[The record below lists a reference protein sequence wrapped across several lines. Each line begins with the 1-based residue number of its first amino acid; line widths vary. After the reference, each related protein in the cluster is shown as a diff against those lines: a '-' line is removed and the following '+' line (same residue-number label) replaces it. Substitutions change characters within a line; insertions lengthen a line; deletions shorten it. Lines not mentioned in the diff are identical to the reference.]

1 MPDIRSEDRE
11 VQQYR
16 TPPYSKEAEDGV
28 LGALLIDNNT
38 FDLIGGKI
46 DSEDFYDYGNRLIFE
61 NIKRLLSQGKPADIL
76 TVHDI
81 LREGGLE
88 KETGGLEYLNRL
100 ADYSPGAANV
110 LRYAEII
117 RDRSIRRRLI
127 TTGNDIINDSMNPG
141 AREAKD
147 LLDEAQAKVLRISE
161 DLSRSS
167 SGFQK
172 IDAVLADYTDHL
184 RELSEIDNPS
194 NVSGTSTGFPD
205 LDRMTSGMHDGQL
218 IIIAGRPAM
227 GKTALATNMAY
238 NVAEYMS
245 HDKNMDP
252 KSKGVA
258 FFSLEMSADQLA
270 SRILA
275 TVTQTNGHK
284 MRTGELDNAEFTRI
298 AAAVRE
304 LEKIPL
310 YIDDTPGLN
319 INTIRTRARRLK
331 RNKGLGL
338 IVIDYIQLIVGSGSK
353 KNEGNR
359 VQELSE
365 ISRGLKILAKELNV
379 PVIALSQLNRGV
391 EQRDDKR
398 PVMSDLRESG
408 SIEQDADIVMFVYR
422 ENYYIQNEEP
432 KQKAGETPEHLQ
444 HRMEEWQQRVRAT
457 ANIGEVIIGK
467 QRHGPTGTV
476 QLFWNGDFAQ
486 FGNLT
491 KEEYLPEQVG

>member
-194 NVSGTSTGFPD
+194 NVSGISTGFPD
-205 LDRMTSGMHDGQL
+205 LDRMTSGMHEGQL

-227 GKTALATNMAY
+227 GKTAFALGECHLPFNDIAGRRR
-238 NVAEYMS
+238 
-245 HDKNMDP
+245 P
-252 KSKGVA
+252 
-258 FFSLEMSADQLA
+258 FSFS
-270 SRILA
+270 
-275 TVTQTNGHK
+275 V
-284 MRTGELDNAEFTRI
+284 F
-298 AAAVRE
+298 
-304 LEKIPL
+304 
-310 YIDDTPGLN
+310 LN
-319 INTIRTRARRLK
+319 H
-331 RNKGLGL
+331 
-338 IVIDYIQLIVGSGSK
+338 
-353 KNEGNR
+353 
-359 VQELSE
+359 
-365 ISRGLKILAKELNV
+365 
-379 PVIALSQLNRGV
+379 PVIAYSTL
-391 EQRDDKR
+391 
-398 PVMSDLRESG
+398 
-408 SIEQDADIVMFVYR
+408 
-422 ENYYIQNEEP
+422 
-432 KQKAGETPEHLQ
+432 
-444 HRMEEWQQRVRAT
+444 
-457 ANIGEVIIGK
+457 
-467 QRHGPTGTV
+467 
-476 QLFWNGDFAQ
+476 
-486 FGNLT
+486 
-491 KEEYLPEQVG
+491 

>member
-46 DSEDFYDYGNRLIFE
+46 DSEDFYDYG

-172 IDAVLADYTDHL
+172 IDAVLADYT
-184 RELSEIDNPS
+184 
-194 NVSGTSTGFPD
+194 GFPD

-227 GKTALATNMAY
+227 GKTAFALNIALHVGSNQGLP
-238 NVAEYMS
+238 V
-245 HDKNMDP
+245 
-252 KSKGVA
+252 GV
-258 FFSLEMSADQLA
+258 FSLEMSAEE
-270 SRILA
+270 
-275 TVTQTNGHK
+275 VTGRLLSAKGEIPQSELKTGHLENW
-284 MRTGELDNAEFTRI
+284 RGFYDAAES
-298 AAAVRE
+298 
-304 LEKIPL
+304 LEKAPIF
-310 YIDDTPGLN
+310 IDDTAGISILN
-319 INTIRTRARRLK
+319 LRSRARQLMSRVGGK
-331 RNKGLGL
+331 LGL
-338 IVIDYIQLIVGSGSK
+338 IVVDYLQLMSGESGGR
-353 KNEGNR
+353 NDANR
-359 VQELSE
+359 AQEIAE
-365 ISRGLKILAKELNV
+365 ISRGLKGLARELKV
-379 PVIALSQLNRGV
+379 PVIALSQLKREVDTRPN
-391 EQRDDKR
+391 KR
-398 PVMSDLRESG
+398 PLMSDLRESG
-408 SIEQDADIVMFVYR
+408 SIEQDADVIIFLYR
-422 ENYYIQNEEP
+422 EVAYQ
-432 KQKAGETPEHLQ
+432 QKTDDMGGDGQPMPAVDSNAPSDAE
-444 HRMEEWQQRVRAT
+444 A
-457 ANIGEVIIGK
+457 IIAK
-467 QRHGPTGTV
+467 QRSGPTGTV
-476 QLFWNGDFAQ
+476 NLIFQGMYTRFVSRATPAQ
-486 FGNLT
+486 MHAG
-491 KEEYLPEQVG
+491 Y

>member
-227 GKTALATNMAY
+227 GW
-238 NVAEYMS
+238 S
-245 HDKNMDP
+245 
-252 KSKGVA
+252 
-258 FFSLEMSADQLA
+258 
-270 SRILA
+270 
-275 TVTQTNGHK
+275 
-284 MRTGELDNAEFTRI
+284 FT
-298 AAAVRE
+298 
-304 LEKIPL
+304 
-310 YIDDTPGLN
+310 
-319 INTIRTRARRLK
+319 
-331 RNKGLGL
+331 
-338 IVIDYIQLIVGSGSK
+338 
-353 KNEGNR
+353 
-359 VQELSE
+359 
-365 ISRGLKILAKELNV
+365 
-379 PVIALSQLNRGV
+379 
-391 EQRDDKR
+391 
-398 PVMSDLRESG
+398 
-408 SIEQDADIVMFVYR
+408 
-422 ENYYIQNEEP
+422 
-432 KQKAGETPEHLQ
+432 
-444 HRMEEWQQRVRAT
+444 
-457 ANIGEVIIGK
+457 
-467 QRHGPTGTV
+467 
-476 QLFWNGDFAQ
+476 
-486 FGNLT
+486 
-491 KEEYLPEQVG
+491 

>member
-16 TPPYSKEAEDGV
+16 TPPYSKEAEYGV

-227 GKTALATNMAY
+227 GKTAFALNIALHVGSNQGLP
-238 NVAEYMS
+238 V
-245 HDKNMDP
+245 
-252 KSKGVA
+252 GV
-258 FFSLEMSADQLA
+258 FSLEMSAEE
-270 SRILA
+270 
-275 TVTQTNGHK
+275 VTGRLLSAKGEIPQSELKTGHLENW
-284 MRTGELDNAEFTRI
+284 RGFYDAAES
-298 AAAVRE
+298 
-304 LEKIPL
+304 LEKAPIF
-310 YIDDTPGLN
+310 IDDTAGISILN
-319 INTIRTRARRLK
+319 LRSRARQLMSRVGGK
-331 RNKGLGL
+331 LGL
-338 IVIDYIQLIVGSGSK
+338 IVVDYLQLMSGESGGR
-353 KNEGNR
+353 NDANR
-359 VQELSE
+359 AQEIAE
-365 ISRGLKILAKELNV
+365 ISRGLKGLARELKV
-379 PVIALSQLNRGV
+379 PVIALSQLKREVDTRPN
-391 EQRDDKR
+391 KR
-398 PVMSDLRESG
+398 PLMSDLRESG
-408 SIEQDADIVMFVYR
+408 SIEQDADVIIFLYR
-422 ENYYIQNEEP
+422 EVAYQ
-432 KQKAGETPEHLQ
+432 QKTDDMGEDGQPMPAVDSNAPSDAE
-444 HRMEEWQQRVRAT
+444 A
-457 ANIGEVIIGK
+457 IIAK
-467 QRHGPTGTV
+467 QRSGPTGTV
-476 QLFWNGDFAQ
+476 NLIFQGMYTRFVSRATQAQ
-486 FGNLT
+486 MHAG
-491 KEEYLPEQVG
+491 Y

>member
-1 MPDIRSEDRE
+1 
-11 VQQYR
+11 
-16 TPPYSKEAEDGV
+16 
-28 LGALLIDNNT
+28 
-38 FDLIGGKI
+38 
-46 DSEDFYDYGNRLIFE
+46 
-61 NIKRLLSQGKPADIL
+61 
-76 TVHDI
+76 
-81 LREGGLE
+81 
-88 KETGGLEYLNRL
+88 
-100 ADYSPGAANV
+100 
-110 LRYAEII
+110 
-117 RDRSIRRRLI
+117 
-127 TTGNDIINDSMNPG
+127 
-141 AREAKD
+141 
-147 LLDEAQAKVLRISE
+147 
-161 DLSRSS
+161 
-167 SGFQK
+167 
-172 IDAVLADYTDHL
+172 
-184 RELSEIDNPS
+184 
-194 NVSGTSTGFPD
+194 
-205 LDRMTSGMHDGQL
+205 
-218 IIIAGRPAM
+218 M

-245 HDKNMDP
+245 HEKNLDP

-270 SRILA
+270 GRILA

-304 LEKIPL
+304 LERIPL

-353 KNEGNR
+353 NNEGNR

-444 HRMEEWQQRVRAT
+444 NRLEEWQQRVRAT

-467 QRHGPTGTV
+467 HRHGPTGTV

>member
-172 IDAVLADYTDHL
+172 STRFGRLHGSSSRTL
-184 RELSEIDNPS
+184 RD
-194 NVSGTSTGFPD
+194 
-205 LDRMTSGMHDGQL
+205 
-218 IIIAGRPAM
+218 
-227 GKTALATNMAY
+227 
-238 NVAEYMS
+238 
-245 HDKNMDP
+245 
-252 KSKGVA
+252 
-258 FFSLEMSADQLA
+258 
-270 SRILA
+270 
-275 TVTQTNGHK
+275 
-284 MRTGELDNAEFTRI
+284 
-298 AAAVRE
+298 
-304 LEKIPL
+304 
-310 YIDDTPGLN
+310 
-319 INTIRTRARRLK
+319 
-331 RNKGLGL
+331 
-338 IVIDYIQLIVGSGSK
+338 
-353 KNEGNR
+353 
-359 VQELSE
+359 
-365 ISRGLKILAKELNV
+365 
-379 PVIALSQLNRGV
+379 
-391 EQRDDKR
+391 
-398 PVMSDLRESG
+398 
-408 SIEQDADIVMFVYR
+408 
-422 ENYYIQNEEP
+422 
-432 KQKAGETPEHLQ
+432 
-444 HRMEEWQQRVRAT
+444 
-457 ANIGEVIIGK
+457 
-467 QRHGPTGTV
+467 
-476 QLFWNGDFAQ
+476 
-486 FGNLT
+486 
-491 KEEYLPEQVG
+491 

>member
-184 RELSEIDNPS
+184 REL
-194 NVSGTSTGFPD
+194 
-205 LDRMTSGMHDGQL
+205 DRMTSGMHDGQL

-227 GKTALATNMAY
+227 GKTAFALNIALHVGSNQGLP
-238 NVAEYMS
+238 V
-245 HDKNMDP
+245 
-252 KSKGVA
+252 GV
-258 FFSLEMSADQLA
+258 FSLEMSAEE
-270 SRILA
+270 
-275 TVTQTNGHK
+275 VTGRLLSAKGEIPQSELKTGHLENW
-284 MRTGELDNAEFTRI
+284 RGFYDAAES
-298 AAAVRE
+298 
-304 LEKIPL
+304 LEKAPIF
-310 YIDDTPGLN
+310 IDDTAGISILN
-319 INTIRTRARRLK
+319 LRSREIA
-331 RNKGLGL
+331 
-338 IVIDYIQLIVGSGSK
+338 
-353 KNEGNR
+353 
-359 VQELSE
+359 E
-365 ISRGLKILAKELNV
+365 ISRGLKGLARELKV
-379 PVIALSQLNRGV
+379 PVIALSQLKREVDTRPN
-391 EQRDDKR
+391 KR
-398 PVMSDLRESG
+398 PLMSDLRESG
-408 SIEQDADIVMFVYR
+408 SIEQDADVIIFLYR
-422 ENYYIQNEEP
+422 EVAYQ
-432 KQKAGETPEHLQ
+432 QKTDDMGEDGQPMPAVDSNAPSDAE
-444 HRMEEWQQRVRAT
+444 A
-457 ANIGEVIIGK
+457 IIAK
-467 QRHGPTGTV
+467 QRSGPTGTV
-476 QLFWNGDFAQ
+476 NLIFQGMYTRFVSRATQAQ
-486 FGNLT
+486 MHAG
-491 KEEYLPEQVG
+491 Y

>member
-194 NVSGTSTGFPD
+194 NVSGISTGFPD
-205 LDRMTSGMHDGQL
+205 LDRMTSGMHEGQL

-227 GKTALATNMAY
+227 GKTAFALNIALHVGSNQGLP
-238 NVAEYMS
+238 V
-245 HDKNMDP
+245 
-252 KSKGVA
+252 GV
-258 FFSLEMSADQLA
+258 FSLEMSAEE
-270 SRILA
+270 
-275 TVTQTNGHK
+275 VTGRLLSAKGEIPQ
-284 MRTGELDNAEFTRI
+284 GELKTGHLENWRGFYDAAES
-298 AAAVRE
+298 
-304 LEKIPL
+304 LEKAPIF
-310 YIDDTPGLN
+310 IDDTAGISILN
-319 INTIRTRARRLK
+319 LRSRARQLMSRVGGK
-331 RNKGLGL
+331 LGL
-338 IVIDYIQLIVGSGSK
+338 IVVDYLQLMSGESGGR
-353 KNEGNR
+353 NAR
-359 VQELSE
+359 EL
-365 ISRGLKILAKELNV
+365 KV
-379 PVIALSQLNRGV
+379 PVIALSQLKREVDTRPN
-391 EQRDDKR
+391 KR
-398 PVMSDLRESG
+398 PLMSDLRESG
-408 SIEQDADIVMFVYR
+408 SIEQDADVIIFLYR
-422 ENYYIQNEEP
+422 EVAYQ
-432 KQKAGETPEHLQ
+432 QKTDDMGEDGQPMPAVDTNAPSDAE
-444 HRMEEWQQRVRAT
+444 A
-457 ANIGEVIIGK
+457 IIAK
-467 QRHGPTGTV
+467 QRSGPTGTV
-476 QLFWNGDFAQ
+476 NLIFQGMYTRFVSRATQAQ
-486 FGNLT
+486 MHAG
-491 KEEYLPEQVG
+491 Y